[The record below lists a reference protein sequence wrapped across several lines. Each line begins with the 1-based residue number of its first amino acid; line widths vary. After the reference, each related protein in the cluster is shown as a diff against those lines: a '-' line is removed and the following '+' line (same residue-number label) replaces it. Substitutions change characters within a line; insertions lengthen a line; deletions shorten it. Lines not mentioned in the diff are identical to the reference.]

1 MSGSRNGLGY
11 DHQFYADLEATA
23 LPSARRIAPM
33 LMGWMTIGSV
43 VDVGCGDGSW
53 LSVFRENGVC
63 ELLGLDGPWVE
74 TTQLKIPAE
83 SFARRALDETLD
95 LGGRRFDLAM
105 TLEVAEHLPPARA
118 PGLVE
123 ELTAAAPVVFF
134 SAATP
139 DQGGA
144 HHVNEQWPRYW
155 AELFAARGYRA
166 IDAIRPAVWEDEAV
180 CWWYKQN
187 CLLFAS
193 DAALAANPRLRDLA
207 DASPAVPPS
216 LVHPELFA
224 QQVRL
229 ANPSL
234 GRWLKQGG
242 RALGRSLAKRRA
254 RRAPRAGRG

>member
-1 MSGSRNGLGY
+1 MSATGSLGY
-11 DHQFYADLEATA
+11 DHQFYADLEDTA
-23 LPSARRIAPM
+23 LPSARIIVPM
-33 LMGWMTIGSV
+33 LRDWMVIDSV
-43 VDVGCGDGSW
+43 VDIGCGDGSW
-53 LSVFRENGVC
+53 LSVFKETGSAQV
-63 ELLGLDGPWVE
+63 LGLDGPWVDQD
-74 TTQLKIPAE
+74 QLKIDAD
-83 SFARRALDETLD
+83 SFARRALDQSLD
-95 LGGRRFDLAM
+95 LGDRRFDLAM

-118 PGLVE
+118 AGLVR

-155 AELFAARGYRA
+155 ADLFAQHGFKPV
-166 IDAIRPAVWEDEAV
+166 DAIRPRVWENPDV

-187 CLLFAS
+187 CLLFVSREACAAS
-193 DAALAANPRLRDLA
+193 PKLAALAAQ
-207 DASPAVPPS
+207 SPATPPA

-234 GRWLKQGG
+234 GRWLKQGR
-242 RALGRSLAKRRA
+242 RALARSLAKRKA
-254 RRAPRAGRG
+254 KRG